1 MEQIKY
7 PKYNLHDLVYVYDE
21 NELKQVKIISVEFTR
36 FKDNNKIYNKIIY
49 GIKFFENST
58 LCKYYIDDIV
68 YFFRNNKIYQA
79 IVYSVKIVNYYD
91 KYSKQNEYSIK
102 YQVYYDNND
111 WTELKEKEIFSNIND
126 LYASFEI
133 IK

>member
-1 MEQIKY
+1 MIFKNN
-7 PKYNLHDLVYVYDE
+7 KYN
-21 NELKQVKIISVEFTR
+21 
-36 FKDNNKIYNKIIY
+36 
-49 GIKFFENST
+49 
-58 LCKYYIDDIV
+58 IDDII

-79 IVYSVKIVNYYD
+79 IVYSVKIINYYD

-126 LYASFEI
+126 LYDSFEI

>member
-1 MEQIKY
+1 MIFNNN
-7 PKYNLHDLVYVYDE
+7 KYN
-21 NELKQVKIISVEFTR
+21 
-36 FKDNNKIYNKIIY
+36 
-49 GIKFFENST
+49 
-58 LCKYYIDDIV
+58 IDDIV

-102 YQVYYDNND
+102 YQIYYDNND

>member
-1 MEQIKY
+1 MIFNNN
-7 PKYNLHDLVYVYDE
+7 KYN
-21 NELKQVKIISVEFTR
+21 
-36 FKDNNKIYNKIIY
+36 
-49 GIKFFENST
+49 
-58 LCKYYIDDIV
+58 IDDIV

-102 YQVYYDNND
+102 YQVYYNNDD
-111 WTELKEKEIFSNIND
+111 WTELNEKEIFPNIND

>member
-1 MEQIKY
+1 MIFNNN
-7 PKYNLHDLVYVYDE
+7 KYN
-21 NELKQVKIISVEFTR
+21 
-36 FKDNNKIYNKIIY
+36 
-49 GIKFFENST
+49 
-58 LCKYYIDDIV
+58 IDDIV

>member
-1 MEQIKY
+1 MIFNNN
-7 PKYNLHDLVYVYDE
+7 KYN
-21 NELKQVKIISVEFTR
+21 
-36 FKDNNKIYNKIIY
+36 
-49 GIKFFENST
+49 
-58 LCKYYIDDIV
+58 IDDIV

-126 LYASFEI
+126 LYSSFEI

>member
-1 MEQIKY
+1 MIFNNN
-7 PKYNLHDLVYVYDE
+7 KYN
-21 NELKQVKIISVEFTR
+21 
-36 FKDNNKIYNKIIY
+36 
-49 GIKFFENST
+49 
-58 LCKYYIDDIV
+58 IDDIV

-111 WTELKEKEIFSNIND
+111 WTELKEKEIFSNLND